1 MQSSNMRAS
10 ASVSHLS
17 AFPAARIKRGS
28 ADRTAGLDTLGLAS
42 VHTIYPRRRRSR
54 LGAFVRGARNALL
67 PAVCGVAAAYI
78 LLVGVPAS
86 APQAPAAPAI
96 EAVR

>member
-1 MQSSNMRAS
+1 MQSSPLRAS
-10 ASVSHLS
+10 ATISQLAPS
-17 AFPAARIKRGS
+17 ARIKRGT
-28 ADRTAGLDTLGLAS
+28 ADQSFGLDTLGLAS

-54 LGAFVRGARNALL
+54 LGAFV
-67 PAVCGVAAAYI
+67 CGVAAAYI
-78 LLVGVPAS
+78 LLVAAPAS